1 MKKTMSKKATYKQLM
16 DYIAQLEIQMKNNQQ
31 AVYDI
36 AQIFSDYAEMRGK
49 TNAFK
54 RYNHKKYGFGS
65 AAEIPTRWSV
75 FSNFCKNKYL
85 QLKKKLDF
93 KNKT

>member
-1 MKKTMSKKATYKQLM
+1 LL
-16 DYIAQLEIQMKNNQQ
+16 DYLGQLEIQVKNNQQ

-65 AAEIPTRWSV
+65 SAEIPTRWSV
-75 FSNFCKNKYL
+75 FSKFFKDKYL
-85 QLKKKLDF
+85 QLKKNLAS
-93 KNKT
+93 

>member
-1 MKKTMSKKATYKQLM
+1 MKTIMSKKVTYKQLAE
-16 DYIAQLEIQMKNNQQ
+16 YITQLELQVKNNQQ

-75 FSNFCKNKYL
+75 FSNFCKTKYL

-93 KNKT
+93 IK

>member
-1 MKKTMSKKATYKQLM
+1 MTYKQLLN
-16 DYIAQLEIQMKNNQQ
+16 YIGQLELQVKNNQQ

-36 AQIFSDYAEMRGK
+36 AEIFSDYAEMRGK

-75 FSNFCKNKYL
+75 FSNFCKTKYL

-93 KNKT
+93 IK

>member
-1 MKKTMSKKATYKQLM
+1 MTG
-16 DYIAQLEIQMKNNQQ
+16 YIAQLEMQVKNNQQ

-65 AAEIPTRWSV
+65 DAEIPTRWSV
-75 FSNFCKNKYL
+75 FFKFCKDRYL

-93 KNKT
+93 RK

>member
-1 MKKTMSKKATYKQLM
+1 MKKNMSKKVTYKQLLS
-16 DYIAQLEIQMKNNQQ
+16 YITQLELEVKNNQQ

-65 AAEIPTRWSV
+65 SAEIPTRWSV
-75 FSNFCKNKYL
+75 FFKFFKDKYL

-93 KNKT
+93 KK

>member
-1 MKKTMSKKATYKQLM
+1 ME
-16 DYIAQLEIQMKNNQQ
+16 YIAQLEMQVKNNQQ
-31 AVYDI
+31 AVYDV

-75 FSNFCKNKYL
+75 FCKYCKDRYL

>member
-1 MKKTMSKKATYKQLM
+1 MKTIMSKKVTYKQLAE
-16 DYIAQLEIQMKNNQQ
+16 YITQLELQVKNNQQ

-75 FSNFCKNKYL
+75 FSNFCKTKYL

-93 KNKT
+93 RK

>member
-1 MKKTMSKKATYKQLM
+1 M

-36 AQIFSDYAEMRGK
+36 AQIFSDYAEMRGN

-75 FSNFCKNKYL
+75 FCKFFKDRYL
-85 QLKKKLDF
+85 KLKKRLACK
-93 KNKT
+93 K

>member
-1 MKKTMSKKATYKQLM
+1 MSKKVTYKQLLN
-16 DYIAQLEIQMKNNQQ
+16 YIGQLELQVKNNQQ
-31 AVYDI
+31 AVYDV
-36 AQIFSDYAEMRGK
+36 AQIFSDYADMRGK
-49 TNAFK
+49 SNAFK

-75 FSNFCKNKYL
+75 FLNFFKNKYL

-93 KNKT
+93 KK

>member
-1 MKKTMSKKATYKQLM
+1 MKKSMSKKVTYRQLTE
-16 DYIAQLEIQMKNNQQ
+16 YIAQLELQVKNNQQ
-31 AVYDI
+31 AVYDV
-36 AQIFSDYAEMRGK
+36 AQIFSDYADMRGK

-54 RYNHKKYGFGS
+54 RYTHKKYGFGS

-75 FSNFCKNKYL
+75 FSNFCKTKYL

-93 KNKT
+93 IK

>member
-1 MKKTMSKKATYKQLM
+1 MKKNMSKKVTYKQLLS
-16 DYIAQLEIQMKNNQQ
+16 YITQLELEVKNNQQ

-65 AAEIPTRWSV
+65 DAEIPTRWSV
-75 FSNFCKNKYL
+75 FCKFFKDKYL
-85 QLKKKLDF
+85 KLKKRLAS
-93 KNKT
+93 

>member
-1 MKKTMSKKATYKQLM
+1 M
-16 DYIAQLEIQMKNNQQ
+16 DYIAQLEMQVKNNQQ

-65 AAEIPTRWSV
+65 AAEIPTHWSV
-75 FSNFCKNKYL
+75 FCKFFKDKYL
-85 QLKKKLDF
+85 KLKKRLAF
-93 KNKT
+93 KK

>member
-1 MKKTMSKKATYKQLM
+1 M

-75 FSNFCKNKYL
+75 FSNFCKTKYL

-93 KNKT
+93 RK

>member
-1 MKKTMSKKATYKQLM
+1 MSKKVTYKQLLS
-16 DYIAQLEIQMKNNQQ
+16 YITQLELEVKNNQQ

-65 AAEIPTRWSV
+65 DAEIPTRWSV
-75 FSNFCKNKYL
+75 FCKFFKDKYL
-85 QLKKKLDF
+85 KLKKRLAS
-93 KNKT
+93 

>member
-1 MKKTMSKKATYKQLM
+1 MKTNMSKKVTYKQLM
-16 DYIAQLEIQMKNNQQ
+16 DYIGQMEIQVKNNQQ

-54 RYNHKKYGFGS
+54 RYTHKKYGFGS

-75 FSNFCKNKYL
+75 FSNFFKDKYL
-85 QLKKKLDF
+85 KLKKKLAS
-93 KNKT
+93 

>member
-1 MKKTMSKKATYKQLM
+1 MKKNMSKKVTYKQLLS
-16 DYIAQLEIQMKNNQQ
+16 YITQLELEVKNNQQ

-65 AAEIPTRWSV
+65 SAEIPTRWSV
-75 FSNFCKNKYL
+75 FFKFLKDTYL

-93 KNKT
+93 NK

>member
-1 MKKTMSKKATYKQLM
+1 M
-16 DYIAQLEIQMKNNQQ
+16 DYITQLEIQMKNNQQ

-49 TNAFK
+49 SNAFK

-65 AAEIPTRWSV
+65 SAEIPTRWSV
-75 FSNFCKNKYL
+75 FCKFFKDRYL
-85 QLKKKLDF
+85 KLKKRLAS
-93 KNKT
+93 

>member
-1 MKKTMSKKATYKQLM
+1 MKTNMSKKVTYKQLM
-16 DYIAQLEIQMKNNQQ
+16 DYITQLETQVKNNQQ

-65 AAEIPTRWSV
+65 SAEIPTRWSV
-75 FSNFCKNKYL
+75 FFKFFKDKYL

-93 KNKT
+93 KK

>member
-1 MKKTMSKKATYKQLM
+1 MKKNMSKKVTYKQLLS
-16 DYIAQLEIQMKNNQQ
+16 YITQLELEVKNNQQ

-36 AQIFSDYAEMRGK
+36 AQIFSDYAAMRGK

-54 RYNHKKYGFGS
+54 RYTHKKYGFGS
-65 AAEIPTRWSV
+65 RAEIPTRWSV
-75 FSNFCKNKYL
+75 FFKFFKDKYL

-93 KNKT
+93 LK

>member
-1 MKKTMSKKATYKQLM
+1 MKKSMSKKATYKQLTE
-16 DYIAQLEIQMKNNQQ
+16 YIAQLEIQVKNNQQ

-65 AAEIPTRWSV
+65 DAEIPTRWSV
-75 FSNFCKNKYL
+75 FLNFFKTKYL
-85 QLKKKLDF
+85 QLKKKLAF
-93 KNKT
+93 KK

>member
-1 MKKTMSKKATYKQLM
+1 MKKNMSKKVTYKQLLS
-16 DYIAQLEIQMKNNQQ
+16 YITQLELEVKNNQQ

-36 AQIFSDYAEMRGK
+36 AQIFSDYADMRGK

-54 RYNHKKYGFGS
+54 RYSHKKYGFGS
-65 AAEIPTRWSV
+65 SAEIPTRWSV
-75 FSNFCKNKYL
+75 FFKFFKDRYL

-93 KNKT
+93 RK

>member
-1 MKKTMSKKATYKQLM
+1 ME
-16 DYIAQLEIQMKNNQQ
+16 YIAQLELQVKNNQQ

-54 RYNHKKYGFGS
+54 RYTHKKYGFGS
-65 AAEIPTRWSV
+65 PTEIPTRWSV
-75 FSNFCKNKYL
+75 FFKFFKDKYL

-93 KNKT
+93 KK

>member
-1 MKKTMSKKATYKQLM
+1 VTYKQLM
-16 DYIAQLEIQMKNNQQ
+16 EYISQLEIQVKNNQK

-49 TNAFK
+49 TNAFR

-65 AAEIPTRWSV
+65 SAEIPTRWSV
-75 FSNFCKNKYL
+75 FCNFFKNIYL
-85 QLKKKLDF
+85 KLKKKLAS
-93 KNKT
+93 KK

>member
-1 MKKTMSKKATYKQLM
+1 MKKGMSKKVTYKQLM
-16 DYIAQLEIQMKNNQQ
+16 EYIAQLETQVKNNQQ

-75 FSNFCKNKYL
+75 FCKYCKDRYL
-85 QLKKKLDF
+85 QLKKILAS
-93 KNKT
+93 

>member
-1 MKKTMSKKATYKQLM
+1 MSKKVTYKQLIG
-16 DYIAQLEIQMKNNQQ
+16 YIAQLEIQVKNNQQ

-49 TNAFK
+49 SNAFK

-65 AAEIPTRWSV
+65 DAEIPTRWSV
-75 FSNFCKNKYL
+75 FCNFFKDKYL
-85 QLKKKLDF
+85 KLKKRLAS
-93 KNKT
+93 

>member
-1 MKKTMSKKATYKQLM
+1 MKTNMSKKVTYKQLM
-16 DYIAQLEIQMKNNQQ
+16 DYITQLETQVKNNQQ

-65 AAEIPTRWSV
+65 RAEIPTRWSV
-75 FSNFCKNKYL
+75 FCKFFKDKYL

-93 KNKT
+93 LK

>member
-1 MKKTMSKKATYKQLM
+1 MKKNMSKKVTYKQLL
-16 DYIAQLEIQMKNNQQ
+16 DYLGQLEIQVKNNQQ

-65 AAEIPTRWSV
+65 SAEIPTRWSV
-75 FSNFCKNKYL
+75 FSKFFKDKYL
-85 QLKKKLDF
+85 QLKKKLAS
-93 KNKT
+93 

>member
-1 MKKTMSKKATYKQLM
+1 ME
-16 DYIAQLEIQMKNNQQ
+16 YIAQLELQVKNNQQ

-75 FSNFCKNKYL
+75 FSNFCKTKYL

-93 KNKT
+93 RK